1 MRKATLVLIP
11 FLFFSIS
18 SALAQDFSKVEIKV
32 QKVSGTVYMLEGAG
46 GNIGASVGEDGIV
59 IVDDEF
65 LPLADKIEAALKG
78 VTDKPIKFVLNTHWH
93 GDHTGGNEHFGA
105 EAPIIAQENVRKRL
119 KDGGKTRFGDV
130 PPAKK
135 VALPVITFEN
145 KVSVHLNGEDI
156 RAIHVPNGH
165 TDGDAVIFFQQSN
178 VIHMGDDFFNGG
190 MFPFIDLDSGGSVQ
204 GMIAGGE
211 KILAEAPDDAKI
223 IPGHGP
229 LGNKDDLRKFVTML
243 KETSAVVQA
252 GIKQGK
258 TLDQLKKEKVLA
270 KWDAFG
276 KSFIKTD
283 VFTEILYD
291 SLTQKATGPKNSH
304 GHAH

>member
-1 MRKATLVLIP
+1 MRKPMFALIP
-11 FLFFSIS
+11 FVVLAISI
-18 SALAQDFSKVEIKV
+18 ATGQDFSKVEIKV

-119 KDGGKTRFGDV
+119 KDGGQTRFGNV

-145 KVSVHLNGEDI
+145 NVSVHLNGEDI
-156 RAIHVPNGH
+156 RAIHIPSGH
-165 TDGDAVIFFQQSN
+165 TDGDAVIFFPQSK
-178 VIHMGDDFFNGG
+178 VVHMGDDFFNGG

-211 KILAEAPDDAKI
+211 KILAEAPDDVKI

-229 LGNKDDLRKFVTML
+229 LGTKDDLRKFVTML
-243 KETSAVVQA
+243 KETSAAVQA
-252 GIKQGK
+252 GIKSGK
-258 TLDQLKKEKVLA
+258 NLDQLKKEKVLA
-270 KWDAFG
+270 KWDSFG
-276 KSFIKTD
+276 QSFIKTD

-291 SLTQKATGPKNSH
+291 SLTKKATGPKNSH
-304 GHAH
+304 GHAQ